1 MSLNVFFQGVPWIK
15 YNYQPTGGWERCPN
29 LTSPPTDIYI
39 YFICWWNPLPLTLV
53 FMQQNDAQ
61 DVLCE
66 SLLLPSLQCPVAPHR
81 DCRVGTSGPFEL
93 SWVFLQMMHWMTA
106 SPNAWGLTFFQTK
119 PVKNYGLMS
128 NAIFLE
134 AAATWNKTR
143 HFECVVIGGFSSIF
157 YGCCWSASGR
167 PPTSFLSTGILPW
180 TLGM

>member
-1 MSLNVFFQGVPWIK
+1 MSLNVFFQGVPWSIII
-15 YNYQPTGGWERCPN
+15 NQRVDESDALILHHPQQ
-29 LTSPPTDIYI
+29 IYI
-39 YFICWWNPLPLTLV
+39 YMLYLLVKQPLPLTLV
-53 FMQQNDAQ
+53 FMHSTKRPGCFMWISSPPFSPVSCCSSQGLQGRD
-61 DVLCE
+61 LCHE
-66 SLLLPSLQCPVAPHR
+66 SD
-81 DCRVGTSGPFEL
+81 DCFAKRLGIVS
-93 SWVFLQMMHWMTA
+93 
-106 SPNAWGLTFFQTK
+106 FFQTK

-134 AAATWNKTR
+134 AATTWNKTR